1 MATLYNNRASGCET
15 NPFFLELFRDLSN
28 PGERERAWHTA
39 MVHAGEG
46 VPSLRFPVYETLYLI
61 NIHAQK
67 LVDLLEELSR
77 RFGIDHESLEYHQ
90 SLIQYVRAV
99 SSQSVAVH
107 MNDIETTEEWLFERQ
122 RMNEENKLRDPEEI
136 RLEVQR
142 RETEPAEEELP
153 SLIESL
159 DEPLPEKPP
168 IAKEGRTGKT
178 T

>member
-1 MATLYNNRASGCET
+1 MATLKDNRASGCET

-46 VPSLRFPVYETLYLI
+46 TPPLRFPVYETLYLI

-67 LVDLLEELSR
+67 LVDLLEDLSR
-77 RFGIDHESLEYHQ
+77 RFGVDHESLKYHQ

-99 SSQSVAVH
+99 ASQSIAAH

-122 RMNEENKLRDPEEI
+122 RMNEENKLRDPEDAD
-136 RLEVQR
+136 LEMR
-142 RETEPAEEELP
+142 HREAERAEEGLP
-153 SLIESL
+153 PGVQLL

-168 IAKEGRTGKT
+168 TEKEGRTGKT